1 MAVTRPGIAELAA
14 FAAELA
20 DAAGPII
27 RTHFRTVL
35 SIESKADESP
45 VTIADRGVEKRLRE
59 LIEAR
64 YPDHGIAGEEFGLKS
79 PDADY
84 VWSLDPIDGTKAFI
98 TGRPTFGTLI
108 CVTEHKAPLLGVV
121 DCPILNER
129 WVGGPG
135 LPTTLNGEPMA
146 RRPARGLA
154 EATLA
159 TTSPHMF
166 KKPWELNAFERLR
179 AEVKLPIYGG
189 DCHNYGLVALGTIDL
204 VVEAG
209 LNDYDYLAPAAVI
222 AGASGLVTDW
232 DGAPVTLGSTSR
244 VLAARTPELHAAAL
258 KRLQG

>member
-1 MAVTRPGIAELAA
+1 MPRPDLDGLVA

-20 DAAGPII
+20 DAAEPIV
-27 RTHFRTVL
+27 RAHFRTAL

-45 VTIADRGVEKRLRE
+45 VTIADRGIEKRLRG

-64 YPDHGIAGEEFGLKS
+64 FPDHGIAGEEFGLKT

-108 CVTEHKAPLLGVV
+108 CVTERKAPLLGLI
-121 DCPILNER
+121 DCPILHER
-129 WVGGPG
+129 WIGGPD
-135 LPTTLNGEPMA
+135 LPSTLNGSAMTP
-146 RRPARGLA
+146 RPPRTLA

-159 TTSPHMF
+159 CTSPHMF
-166 KKPWELNAFERLR
+166 KEAWELTAFERLR
-179 AEVKLPIYGG
+179 ADVNLPMYGG

-204 VVEAG
+204 VVEAN
-209 LNDYDYLAPAAVI
+209 LSDYDYLAPAAVI
-222 AGASGLVTDW
+222 AGAGGLVTDW
-232 DGAPVTLGSTSR
+232 NGTPVTLGSTSR